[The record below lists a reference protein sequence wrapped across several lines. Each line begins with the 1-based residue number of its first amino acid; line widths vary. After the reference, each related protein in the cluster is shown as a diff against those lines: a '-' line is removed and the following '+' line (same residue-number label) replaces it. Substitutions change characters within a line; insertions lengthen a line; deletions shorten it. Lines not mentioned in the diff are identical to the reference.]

1 MFQKMPENILLSDS
15 SLFSLSRED
24 EDVYLTVNSKA
35 SLTVK
40 EIFANT
46 ISVYELNISTGN
58 LTVDKLFPIS
68 SSSSI
73 GDEENEYE
81 YGYFVNL
88 EVKNL
93 TVTQSLSISGGI
105 QDLNV
110 GNQITTHL
118 LSVDDIS
125 VGNIYANGVI
135 NGELNTF
142 PNDNRTMPVGGL
154 CFIDFTGVDYLE
166 RGEELYLYQQTASG
180 YYWKLSRNNNV
191 IDEIAI
197 GLCSIDGTNYDD
209 PSSIHSVKPFGLE
222 VGDRIQI
229 LSHGY
234 KKTINNTTKFV
245 PCLAIRLQKRIEE
258 E

>member
-73 GDEENEYE
+73 GSEGEEYE

-88 EVKNL
+88 DVRNL

-118 LSVDDIS
+118 LSVDDI
-125 VGNIYANGVI
+125 YANGTI

-142 PNDNRTMPVGGL
+142 QNNNRTLPVGGL
-154 CFIDFTGVDYLE
+154 CFIDFTSVDYLE
-166 RGEELYLYQQTASG
+166 RGEILYLYQLTASG
-180 YYWKLSRNNNV
+180 HLWRLSRNNNV
-191 IDEIAI
+191 INNIAI
-197 GLCSIDGTNYDD
+197 GLCSIDGTDYDD